1 MEFVHIGRLYIY
13 GKILCQRSFLKQQE
27 IVLFKLLDYIE
38 TQKIPVLVIAG
49 DVYDRL
55 VPPIEAVSLFNRFL
69 EKAILELK
77 LKVLII
83 SGNHDSYERLQFAS
97 SILKQ
102 QGLVISSILSK
113 EIETFEYEDVV
124 FHLLPFIKPS
134 QVNDLYEE
142 ANVKTYHEA
151 IATVLKH
158 HSIDTSKKNVMVT
171 HQFVARYNEEVIE
184 SESEAILSVGGSEVI
199 DVSLFDDYD
208 YVALGHLHAP
218 QKIGRETVRYSGS
231 LLRYSFDEVKQNK
244 SVCKVDMSDKEHI
257 QISLIE
263 FLPDI
268 TLNKYKGELNEFLNS
283 NNQIVKNSQDY
294 IFFELTDTTLK
305 PQAMDQLRLIYPNV
319 LQINYVNLNKE
330 EASLHDFKLRKID
343 DRTIFNE
350 FYQLIRNQPLNT
362 NQIEIINDLLEKM
375 EGDQ

>member
-1 MEFVHIGRLYIY
+1 MEFIHIGDLHL

-69 EKAILELK
+69 EKAILKLK

-171 HQFVARYNEEVIE
+171 HQFVARYNEEIIE

-268 TLNKYKGELNEFLNS
+268 TLNKYKGELNEFLDPD
-283 NNQIVKNSQDY
+283 NQIVKNSQDY

-330 EASLHDFKLRKID
+330 ESSLHDFKLRKID

>member
-1 MEFVHIGRLYIY
+1 MEFVHIGDLHL

-244 SVCKVDMSDKEHI
+244 SVCKVDMSDKERI

>member
-1 MEFVHIGRLYIY
+1 MEFVHIGDLHL

-113 EIETFEYEDVV
+113 EIETFEYEDVA

-244 SVCKVDMSDKEHI
+244 SVCKVDMSDKERI

>member
-1 MEFVHIGRLYIY
+1 MEFVHIGDLHL

>member
-1 MEFVHIGRLYIY
+1 M
-13 GKILCQRSFLKQQE
+13 
-27 IVLFKLLDYIE
+27 
-38 TQKIPVLVIAG
+38 
-49 DVYDRL
+49 
-55 VPPIEAVSLFNRFL
+55 
-69 EKAILELK
+69 
-77 LKVLII
+77 
-83 SGNHDSYERLQFAS
+83 
-97 SILKQ
+97 
-102 QGLVISSILSK
+102 
-113 EIETFEYEDVV
+113 
-124 FHLLPFIKPS
+124 LPK
-134 QVNDLYEE
+134 
-142 ANVKTYHEA
+142 
-151 IATVLKH
+151 
-158 HSIDTSKKNVMVT
+158 
-171 HQFVARYNEEVIE
+171 
-184 SESEAILSVGGSEVI
+184 
-199 DVSLFDDYD
+199 
-208 YVALGHLHAP
+208 
-218 QKIGRETVRYSGS
+218 KIGRETVRYSGS

>member
-1 MEFVHIGRLYIY
+1 MEFVHIGDLHL

-142 ANVKTYHEA
+142 ANVKTYQEA

>member
-1 MEFVHIGRLYIY
+1 MEFVHIGDLHL

-97 SILKQ
+97 SILKR

-171 HQFVARYNEEVIE
+171 HQFVARYNEEIIE

-268 TLNKYKGELNEFLNS
+268 TLNKYKGELNEFLDP

-350 FYQLIRNQPLNT
+350 FYQLIRNQPLNI

>member
-1 MEFVHIGRLYIY
+1 MEFVHIGDLHL

-97 SILKQ
+97 SILKR

-268 TLNKYKGELNEFLNS
+268 TLNKYKGELNEFLDPD
-283 NNQIVKNSQDY
+283 NQIVKNSQDY

-350 FYQLIRNQPLNT
+350 FYQLIRNQPLNI

>member
-1 MEFVHIGRLYIY
+1 MEFVHIGDLHL

-97 SILKQ
+97 SILKR

-142 ANVKTYHEA
+142 ENVKTYHEA

-268 TLNKYKGELNEFLNS
+268 TLNKYKGELNEFLDP

-330 EASLHDFKLRKID
+330 EASLYDFKLRKID

-350 FYQLIRNQPLNT
+350 FYQLIRNQPLNI